1 MSSKS
6 FFVDNIFTKIMKLR
20 NRMRHK
26 LSCKYFCCGS
36 IKSRVKF
43 YFWIFPTVWKKVN
56 WVWWQFVCLG
66 AIALCWTQSDGSKCQ
81 FSTRNPTLIFQQS
94 QNPDSGPHGSKII
107 VRLRPSKII
116 YSKNDPSEWCGIRS
130 SIRIYDLSALINEP
144 ISAGTRSLELITGH
158 LLVDSG

>member
-1 MSSKS
+1 MAKWGWGLKSCHQNHFSSTT
-6 FFVDNIFTKIMKLR
+6 NFTKI
-20 NRMRHK
+20 
-26 LSCKYFCCGS
+26 CGS

-116 YSKNDPSEWCGIRS
+116 YSKNDPSEFTILDQNIRS
-130 SIRIYDLSALINEP
+130 FGSDKWTNISWYAIVGTDNWSFIGRFRID
-144 ISAGTRSLELITGH
+144 
-158 LLVDSG
+158 